1 MGRVCFQTR
10 KDRDTGG
17 PTEIL
22 RDPPVEFLLADVSMP
37 GMYGVELKRATRKTH
52 PHLITLLRPAHA
64 ADDILQQG
72 LAKGIKTGVTSPWIS
87 TCFSPN
93 FRRL

>member
-1 MGRVCFQTR
+1 MSRACFQTR
-10 KDRDTGG
+10 KDRDMGG
-17 PTEIL
+17 LTEIL
-22 RDPPVEFLLADVSMP
+22 RDPPVEFLLADVSLP
-37 GMYGVELKRATRKTH
+37 GMHGVELNRVTRQTR
-52 PHLITLLRPAHA
+52 PNLITLLRPAHA